1 MIARKALEKLK
12 QLETDGKLD
21 EVLNVDILTIEDLK
35 HYSRLVYDRYNDDEK
50 EAMDKLLADRD
61 TVINVV
67 IQVLQ
72 CLPTYGS
79 EFIGII
85 HNTLYKKVQELL
97 KK

>member
-1 MIARKALEKLK
+1 MTAKRALEKLK
-12 QLETDGKLD
+12 QLEADGKLD
-21 EVLNVDILTIEDLK
+21 EVLNVDMLTFEDLK
-35 HYSRLVYDRYNDDEK
+35 HYSKLMYDRYNDDEK

-72 CLPTYGS
+72 CLPPYGS

-85 HNTLYKKVQELL
+85 HNTLYGKVQELL